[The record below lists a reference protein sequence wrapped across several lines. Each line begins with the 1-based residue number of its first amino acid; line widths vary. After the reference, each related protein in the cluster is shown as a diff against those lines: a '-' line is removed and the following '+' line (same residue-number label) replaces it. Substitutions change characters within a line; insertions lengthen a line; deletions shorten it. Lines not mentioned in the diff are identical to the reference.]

1 MKYIGYNDYLTI
13 LMILCYEAFSIE
25 KKLETKNMIF
35 MERTWIILM
44 EDFDKFEEYLLHII
58 IYRKYVTIC
67 TLRCSKCYVYQR
79 QLWESLD
86 YFVIKI

>member
-1 MKYIGYNDYLTI
+1 MKYIGYNDYSTI

-67 TLRCSKCYVYQR
+67 TLRCSKCYVY
-79 QLWESLD
+79 
-86 YFVIKI
+86 